1 MSSRQIDP
9 TSCHFSIVA
18 TIPCK
23 NYGLKLHKPGINEQI
38 TLANG
43 TVATDDDDVKW
54 MDLYLHKT
62 FNLVAFKYMLA
73 F

>member
-1 MSSRQIDP
+1 MSSRQTDP
-9 TSCHFSIVA
+9 TSCHSYIVA
-18 TIPCK
+18 TIPYK

-38 TLANG
+38 TLVNG
-43 TVATDDDDVKW
+43 AVATDHGDVKW
-54 MDLYLHKT
+54 MYLYVHKR

>member
-1 MSSRQIDP
+1 MSSRQADP
-9 TSCHFSIVA
+9 TSCHFCVVA

-23 NYGLKLHKPGINEQI
+23 NYGLKLHKPDINEQI
-38 TLANG
+38 TMANG
-43 TVATDDDDVKW
+43 AVATDDDDIKW
-54 MDLYLHKT
+54 MYLYVDKR